1 MATRRVWLV
10 ASAAVIT
17 AWIVCGGGSAAERT
31 PSPTTTPTLSTPTL
45 VAQPHGAAE
54 SYVRQ
59 RGCVVMATE
68 RLTADAGWRV
78 GDQLALEVFPGIA
91 YTITVERVTVDINNV
106 LSLNGRVDGEE
117 FSSFVLSA
125 DGGNVRIRFQD
136 YTTAAMFEIV
146 RNADEAA
153 ATVTEID
160 VIKLPPLI
168 DLPPRIVDAPA
179 SSPQ

>member
-1 MATRRVWLV
+1 
-10 ASAAVIT
+10 
-17 AWIVCGGGSAAERT
+17 
-31 PSPTTTPTLSTPTL
+31 
-45 VAQPHGAAE
+45 
-54 SYVRQ
+54 
-59 RGCVVMATE
+59 
-68 RLTADAGWRV
+68 
-78 GDQLALEVFPGIA
+78 
-91 YTITVERVTVDINNV
+91 
-106 LSLNGRVDGEE
+106 
-117 FSSFVLSA
+117 VLSA

-136 YTTAAMFEIV
+136 YTTAAMFVIV